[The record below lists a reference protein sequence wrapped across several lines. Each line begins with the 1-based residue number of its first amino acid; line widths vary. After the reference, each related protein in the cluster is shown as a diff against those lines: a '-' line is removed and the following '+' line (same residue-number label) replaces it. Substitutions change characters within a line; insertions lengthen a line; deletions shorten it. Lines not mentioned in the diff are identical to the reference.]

1 MVKID
6 DINREM
12 TNYKI
17 KVQVMKKWNIQSGKK
32 ISAIEMVLVD
42 EDGTRIQASIDE
54 AYVKI
59 FEGKIVESSSDKR
72 LTCTLWNDFGKEV
85 IDYVGANKERKIIC
99 VVNFACVNEWK
110 DVFSISNSY
119 NATQLLFDPPTPQVE
134 DFISRLPNDD
144 TTITCNDSSSSS
156 ANKVDWD
163 DEFLKKNKKK
173 TIQELHRISRYKIV
187 MFVTDDSN
195 TCEAKLIVFDTIA
208 APFLRI
214 PAVDLANEVAEEAPS
229 VLPEALRNM
238 IGKELLLKISF
249 AEENLRSSKIS
260 LKVDLIS
267 DDKLLLERFKARDA
281 IEPIIDEESEPSV
294 SSTSSKAMKRS
305 SNRSMTTRSNKKT
318 KTGKNV

>member
-1 MVKID
+1 MNMSFLKKKPTVMVKII
-6 DINREM
+6 DINREL

-17 KVQVMKKWNIQSGKK
+17 KVQVMKKWNMQSGNK

-42 EDGTRIQASIDE
+42 EDGTRIHASIDE

-59 FEGKIVESSSDKR
+59 FEGKIVESSS

-85 IDYVGANKERKIIC
+85 IDYAGANKERKIIC
-99 VVNFACVNEWK
+99 VVRFACVNEWR

-134 DFISRLPNDD
+134 DFISRLPNDN
-144 TTITCNDSSSSS
+144 TTITSNDSSSSS

-173 TIQELHRISRYKIV
+173 TIQEITQNFEVEKFVTSAIVTSIQTTPKWYYLGCTTCRKGVHPCENLDDENEQMMFYCLSCDKKNSEVDVKYKIV
-187 MFVTDDSN
+187 MFVTDDN
-195 TCEAKLIVFDTIA
+195 KTCEAKLIVFDTIA

-229 VLPEALRNM
+229 VLLEALRNL

-249 AEENLRSSKIS
+249 A
-260 LKVDLIS
+260 
-267 DDKLLLERFKARDA
+267 
-281 IEPIIDEESEPSV
+281 
-294 SSTSSKAMKRS
+294 
-305 SNRSMTTRSNKKT
+305 
-318 KTGKNV
+318 